1 MFATVAVVLLA
12 SPKGEPPPPSPVG
25 YDATAA
31 PLGAVLA
38 LCCLGVLGGCAGML
52 TLHVRVPLYARP
64 LSFHVDVLNQR

>member
-1 MFATVAVVLLA
+1 
-12 SPKGEPPPPSPVG
+12 
-25 YDATAA
+25 
-31 PLGAVLA
+31 VLA